1 MLKEIPRFPPELIDF
16 QIRHDMVQLLVV
28 VDVAN
33 PVAEDA
39 VGPAQVGLHVDDGYA
54 DRQILYRIGRSLVD
68 ALGNRIEELADFPV
82 AFVVVLAGQ
91 DIGSANEDQRQ

>member
-1 MLKEIPRFPPELIDF
+1 
-16 QIRHDMVQLLVV
+16 MVQLLVV
-28 VDVAN
+28 VDVAD

-68 ALGNRIEELADFPV
+68 AFGNRIEELADFPV

>member
-1 MLKEIPRFPPELIDF
+1 
-16 QIRHDMVQLLVV
+16 MVQLLVV
-28 VDVAN
+28 VDIAD